1 MEDRTPTMHEI
12 EAIKSDIRDIYN
24 RLNDN
29 TAKSNEVMTELRVQ
43 LARLTEAMNNLKPPV
58 RPCEQFKYLEKEFDS
73 HVNEQKQ
80 NRTIWKS
87 ALVSELV
94 KYAFMGTTII
104 ISIYYATKDK

>member
-1 MEDRTPTMHEI
+1 MHEI

-58 RPCEQFKYLEKEFDS
+58 RPCEQFKALQKEFDG
-73 HVNEQKQ
+73 HVNQQQQ
-80 NRTIWKS
+80 NSNIWKS
-87 ALVSELV
+87 AIISNIMR
-94 KYAFMGTTII
+94 YAFMAGTII